1 MITVLLAVALVI
13 FAILIAIGQ
22 VKQYKYGCDADD
34 IFCEILLSVI
44 FGAGVVALFITDMVF
59 IGKIN
64 TVNVVD
70 SQIAVVQEENTEL
83 EEQICSAV
91 ENYLKYEGDIF
102 QSLDITTAIGLYSA
116 YPNLKSNELVQSLI
130 ETYQANTSEIKAL
143 KMKKTEI
150 SKYKWLVYFGH

>member
-1 MITVLLAVALVI
+1 MITVLTVVCLILTICAIVGLV
-13 FAILIAIGQ
+13 FACR
-22 VKQYKYGCDADD
+22 YADD
-34 IFCEILLSVI
+34 
-44 FGAGVVALFITDMVF
+44 GVVAFSAICTFVLICATIGLFITDMVF
-59 IGKIN
+59 IGKIS
-64 TVNVVD
+64 TANVYD
-70 SQIAVVQEENTEL
+70 MQIEVVEEENSEL

-91 ENYLKYEGDIF
+91 ENYLKHEGDIF

-150 SKYKWLVYFGH
+150 SKYKWLVYFRH

>member
-1 MITVLLAVALVI
+1 MITIILL
-13 FAILIAIGQ
+13 AILIGFILAVIWC
-22 VKQYKYGCDADD
+22 VKQLKCKYRDTLD
-34 IFCEILLSVI
+34 IVFQLIFTAIL
-44 FGAGVVALFITDMVF
+44 GATVGGLFIWDMTLVTD
-59 IGKIN
+59 I
-64 TVNVVD
+64 TTANVID
-70 SQIAVVQEENTEL
+70 SQIAIVEEENTEL

-91 ENYLKYEGDIF
+91 ENYLKHEGDIF

>member
-1 MITVLLAVALVI
+1 MITVLTVVCLVVMIIGIILLLYFGDGEALGLIGGI
-13 FAILIAIGQ
+13 FAIIAGFAMIG
-22 VKQYKYGCDADD
+22 
-34 IFCEILLSVI
+34 
-44 FGAGVVALFITDMVF
+44 LFITDMVF
-59 IGKIN
+59 VGKIN
-64 TVNVVD
+64 TANVID
-70 SQIAVVQEENTEL
+70 SQIAIVQEENTEL

-91 ENYLKYEGDIF
+91 ENYLKHEGDIF

-143 KMKKTEI
+143 KMKKTEV

>member
-1 MITVLLAVALVI
+1 MITVLTVVFIVI
-13 FAILIAIGQ
+13 VIVGLILFLYFGDSEYIG
-22 VKQYKYGCDADD
+22 
-34 IFCEILLSVI
+34 VI
-44 FGAGVVALFITDMVF
+44 GGVCSLISLFVFIGLFITDMVF
-59 IGKIN
+59 VGKIN
-64 TVNVVD
+64 TITVVD
-70 SQIAVVQEENTEL
+70 SQIEIVQEENEKL

-91 ENYLKYEGDIF
+91 EHYLKHEGDIF

-143 KMKKTEI
+143 KLKKTEV